1 MTVLREK
8 ENLTFTEL
16 TNFGFFQNSVNAFPC
31 SHVFVPCLA
40 VNLTCFGEKMAIDKR
55 SHVSDK
61 VHGRALM
68 GIKILH
74 LEPLNMVEGIVICCI
89 IKKHFLLFC

>member
-1 MTVLREK
+1 MPLSHNWSSLSSGVTVLREK

-55 SHVSDK
+55 SQVKSME
-61 VHGRALM
+61 VL
-68 GIKILH
+68 
-74 LEPLNMVEGIVICCI
+74 
-89 IKKHFLLFC
+89 

>member
-1 MTVLREK
+1 MTVLRGK
-8 ENLTFTEL
+8 ENLTFTEM
-16 TNFGFFQNSVNAFPC
+16 TNFVFFQNSVNAFSC
-31 SHVFVPCLA
+31 SHVFVPCLP

-68 GIKILH
+68 GIKILN
-74 LEPLNMVEGIVICCI
+74 LEPL
-89 IKKHFLLFC
+89 K